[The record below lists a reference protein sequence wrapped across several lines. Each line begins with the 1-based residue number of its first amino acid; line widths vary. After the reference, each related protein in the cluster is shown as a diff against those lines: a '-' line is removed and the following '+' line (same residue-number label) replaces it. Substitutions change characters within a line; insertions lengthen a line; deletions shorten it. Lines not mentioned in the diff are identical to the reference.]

1 MPDLNCPHCHFQL
14 RVPDSLMGK
23 RLRCKNENCKRTFVA
38 ELQPA
43 GFSTGADAPPPFSD
57 MPAEWQ
63 QAAEERRRDG
73 VDASGSSGEK
83 EPASSATI
91 KRSTKTPKLTE
102 QGRYP
107 NLMRYLNWARS
118 VVLTVSILA
127 YIAIALGSIGTI
139 SNLMMLSR
147 MARAEPEFVG
157 AIFGTVLMAAI
168 AAGIVNFL
176 YVCSMAG
183 IELIQVVID
192 IEENTRKQPA
202 LEGRA

>member
-1 MPDLNCPHCHFQL
+1 MPDLNCPHCHFLL

-23 RLRCKNENCKRTFVA
+23 RLRCKNESCKRTFVA

-43 GFSTGADAPPPFSD
+43 GFSSGAEAPPPFSD

-63 QAAEERRRDG
+63 QAAEERQRDG
-73 VDASGSSGEK
+73 TTELDLARDS
-83 EPASSATI
+83 EPASAARI

-102 QGRYP
+102 EGRYP
-107 NLMRYLNWARS
+107 NLIRYLNWART
-118 VVLTVSILA
+118 VVLALSILA
-127 YIAIALGSIGTI
+127 YIFVGLVFIGNI
-139 SNLMMLSR
+139 VMVGQGLLSGL
-147 MARAEPEFVG
+147 EFVG
-157 AIFGTVLMAAI
+157 ALFIVILTTAFSI
-168 AAGIVNFL
+168 AFIYFL

-202 LEGRA
+202 LEGRS